1 MEGMDSATLQAL
13 LQMGGAPVAAIIAAK
28 YFLQG
33 STEKIDKMEGKI
45 DRMHDTIHQIDRR
58 LVTMEVEA
66 RLSAAPD

>member
-1 MEGMDSATLQAL
+1 VETMDPATLQAV

-33 STEKIDKMEGKI
+33 STEKMEKMEAKL

>member
-1 MEGMDSATLQAL
+1 METIDPATLTAI
-13 LQMGGAPVAAIIAAK
+13 LQVGGAPVAAIIAAK

-33 STEKIDKMEGKI
+33 STEKIDKLENKL